1 MQTDESTT
9 RQERADAQ
17 APYYQPAPAT
27 YHTNLQPQFRLQHPQ
42 PTLASLKYD
51 VAPSSNQEKKVP
63 QQEPVQVTNDPIQG
77 PKVFYKPYHMIPS
90 HIRQLMTR
98 VYEPQL
104 PYIDPAAFLYREV
117 ATQLNQD
124 NQNSQE
130 NQKPAQTKP
139 GFLIN
144 ANVHANYNHQNK
156 EQESSTPYNQYQT
169 KYYGN
174 PSGKATKLATNPRF
188 KDDYTLYANRLNGG
202 VIIPPAFYQV
212 GTSHNEKVATT
223 PAPPISKYQYQKSV
237 KFDNDNKKE
246 ATAATQLLQ
255 MPEML
260 HRLLELQ
267 AQLPYNVI
275 ADKIVY
281 TPKSI
286 FIPKP
291 LAETDQEGRASYGK
305 YRTKIYILKDESGEA
320 QEVEDEREIGQWF
333 IFNILIYKQ

>member
-27 YHTNLQPQFRLQHPQ
+27 YRTNLQPQFRLQHPQ
-42 PTLASLKYD
+42 PTLTSLKYD
-51 VAPSSNQEKKVP
+51 VAPSNTQEKKAP
-63 QQEPVQVTNDPIQG
+63 QQEPVHVTTDPIQG
-77 PKVFYKPYHMIPS
+77 PKVFYKPYHMIPG

-124 NQNSQE
+124 NQKNQE
-130 NQKPAQTKP
+130 NQRPAQTKP

-144 ANVHANYNHQNK
+144 ANVHANYNNQNK
-156 EQESSTPYNQYQT
+156 EQEQSTPYNQYQT

-174 PSGKATKLATNPRF
+174 PSGKATKSATNPRF
-188 KDDYTLYANRLNGG
+188 KDDYSLYSNRLNGG
-202 VIIPPAFYQV
+202 VIVPPAFYHF
-212 GTSHNEKVATT
+212 GTTHSEKVATT
-223 PAPPISKYQYQKSV
+223 STPTISKHQHQKSV
-237 KFDNDNKKE
+237 KFNDNNKE
-246 ATAATQLLQ
+246 ATAQQLLH

-281 TPKSI
+281 KPKSI

-291 LAETDQEGRASYGK
+291 FAETDQEGGASYGK
-305 YRTKIYILKDESGEA
+305 YRTKIYILKDESGET
-320 QEVEDEREIGQWF
+320 QEVEDEREIGQ
-333 IFNILIYKQ
+333 